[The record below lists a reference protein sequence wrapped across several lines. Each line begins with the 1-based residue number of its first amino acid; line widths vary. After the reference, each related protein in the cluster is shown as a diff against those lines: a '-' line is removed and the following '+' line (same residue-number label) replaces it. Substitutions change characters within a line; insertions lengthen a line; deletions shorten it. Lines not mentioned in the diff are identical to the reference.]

1 MKDFDDAE
9 SRKTKASQA
18 HQIWGGRFQST
29 PDTPTRAIN
38 ESLSIDKRMW
48 REDLQGSL
56 AYARELARCKVLTCD
71 QAQRIE
77 KGLKQIGVELQ
88 EGTFPFDEALEDIHM
103 NIEARLCALIG
114 EDGERLH
121 TGRSRNDQVATDLR
135 LWQRSA
141 TDTLDEDIASLQR
154 SLLEQSEKTIDWV
167 MPGFT
172 HLQSAQPV
180 TFAHHCLAY
189 HTMLARDRA
198 RLNDAR
204 ARSAE
209 SPLGAG
215 ALAGSALP
223 IDRHRLARALGLR
236 HAMENSLDAVSAR
249 DFVLEFLAAA
259 AILATH
265 LSRLAED
272 IVLWASTPFA
282 FVRLSDETSTG
293 SSLMPQKQNPDGA
306 ELARAKA
313 ARLCGNLVALL
324 GVVKALPLA
333 YAKDLQEDKAAL
345 FDSFDQVR
353 LALHALTATVAGL
366 TPDRARMHEVAAAGF
381 PEATDL
387 ADWLVF
393 EHDLPFRSAHAVAGE
408 IVRKAEACGCKTL
421 RQIPIDEAQKI
432 FPAVSQKLLDSL
444 TVENALQRR
453 NAFGASAPERVREQV
468 ARLKKNATLSETL
481 SEIPAKG

>member
-1 MKDFDDAE
+1 MKNPDDA
-9 SRKTKASQA
+9 SRRKTRASQA
-18 HQIWGGRFQST
+18 HQIWGGRFQGA

-38 ESLSIDKRMW
+38 ESLSTDKRMW
-48 REDLQGSL
+48 REDLQGSI
-56 AYARELARCKVLTCD
+56 AYARELARCKVLSAS
-71 QAQRIE
+71 QAQNIE
-77 KGLKQIGVELQ
+77 KGLKHIGKEIQ
-88 EGTFPFDEALEDIHM
+88 DGTFPFDEALEDIHM

-135 LWQRSA
+135 LWQQDA
-141 TDTLDEDIASLQR
+141 TDRIDEDIVALQKA
-154 SLLEQSEKTIDWV
+154 LLEQADKTSDWV

-189 HTMLARDRA
+189 HAMLARDRT
-198 RLNDAR
+198 RLSDAR

-249 DFVLEFLAAA
+249 DFVLEFLADT

-282 FVRLSDETSTG
+282 FVHLSDTTSTG

-313 ARLCGNLVALL
+313 ARLCGNLVTLL

-345 FDSFDQVR
+345 FDSFDQAR

-366 TPDRARMHEVAAAGF
+366 SPNRARMHEVASAGF

-408 IVRKAEACGCKTL
+408 IVRKAEACGCTTL
-421 RQIPIDEAQKI
+421 RQMPLEEAQKI
-432 FPAVSQKLLDSL
+432 FPPLSQKLLDSL
-444 TVENALQRR
+444 TVENALRRR
-453 NAFGASAPERVREQV
+453 NAFGASAPERVREQI
-468 ARLKKNATLSETL
+468 ARLKKNA
-481 SEIPAKG
+481 IPSKN